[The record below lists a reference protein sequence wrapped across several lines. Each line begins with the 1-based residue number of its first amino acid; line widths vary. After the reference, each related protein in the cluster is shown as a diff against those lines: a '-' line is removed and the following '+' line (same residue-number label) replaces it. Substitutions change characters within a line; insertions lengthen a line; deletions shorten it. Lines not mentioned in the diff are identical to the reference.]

1 MNPNPPCFSWDQI
14 NSELGS
20 HITFASDIISQY
32 EWSDEM
38 RQELLSQLD
47 EIRVKQQD
55 QALNISV
62 IGEFSSGK
70 STFINA
76 LLRMELL
83 SAGVLQGTTVAS
95 TIIEYAEEY
104 SFSIQYLSGT
114 ENTVRADSFQ
124 ELKTRLSTIV
134 AENEDARSYAGV
146 RVRIPSPSLRDN
158 GFRIIDTPGLDATT
172 QWHETATKRTL
183 REISD
188 LSIILVDAVRP
199 MPESLCDFIS
209 EHLSSTLEQCVFVV
223 TRLDLIP
230 PKERKMLLRY
240 VAQTAQV
247 RFKLASPLVLP
258 YSSLEVLNHFL
269 PGSYDVMK
277 YIPEPEVS
285 LASEERIIEHTDRQ
299 RALVQA
305 RKLFTLTDRIYQDI
319 SRQME
324 ALTTGYQERLELLLR
339 TKQADL
345 TDFIKEQKA
354 LSKNTFDSLIREVY
368 RRMIHTVN
376 ALPGQAI
383 NGIFASIDSQYSN
396 AQVDAYVRMYFGQ
409 DCQYQANLMCQK
421 IAALLQ
427 QNSAVTAIF
436 NRILFEYRIAFQKKF
451 RQLSCLPPKFG
462 SVSVVLPPIQPIQPA
477 AMSNVLFGPRSGNR
491 KLDAK
496 QNLYPYLTQY
506 FNNLAITLKYQI
518 DRFIFNTR
526 NQLDVEIDRYLTAYQ
541 KTVDT
546 WIQEEQFNRASL
558 EEKVSKIQQDMM
570 LIDRHRKQ
578 LCTIREL
585 LQPREPN

>member
-1 MNPNPPCFSWDQI
+1 MNQNAPCFSWDQI
-14 NSELGS
+14 NSELGG

-32 EWSDEM
+32 KWSDEM
-38 RQELLSQLD
+38 RQELQQQLN
-47 EIRVKQQD
+47 EIRVKQCD
-55 QALNISV
+55 HALNISV

-83 SAGVLQGTTVAS
+83 EAGVLQGTTVAS

-104 SFSIQYLSGT
+104 SFSIRYLSGE
-114 ENTVRADSFQ
+114 ENTVCAGSFQ

-134 AENEDARSYAGV
+134 AENEDARAYAAVVV
-146 RVRIPSPSLRDN
+146 RLPSPSLRDN
-158 GFRIIDTPGLDATT
+158 SFRIIDTPGLDATV
-172 QWHETATKRTL
+172 QWHETATRRTL
-183 REISD
+183 QDFSD

-199 MPESLCDFIS
+199 LPESLCDFIT
-209 EHLSSTLEQCVFVV
+209 EHLETIVEQCVFVV

-230 PKERKMLLRY
+230 PRERKMLLRY

-247 RFKLASPLVLP
+247 RFGLASPLVLP
-258 YSSLEVLNHFL
+258 YSSVEVLNHFL
-269 PGSYDVMK
+269 PGSYDVTK

-285 LASEERIIEHTDRQ
+285 LASEERIMEHTDRQ

-305 RKLFTLTDRIYQDI
+305 RKLLALTDRIYHDI

-324 ALTTGYQERLELLLR
+324 ELTSNYQQRLSLLLR

-345 TDFIKEQKA
+345 TDFIAEQKV
-354 LSKNTFDSLIREVY
+354 LSKNTFDTLIREAY
-368 RRMIHTVN
+368 RRMLGTVN

-383 NGIFASIDSQYSN
+383 GGIFASIDSQYSN
-396 AQVDAYVRMYFGQ
+396 AQVDAYVRLYLVQ

-421 IAALLQ
+421 IAGLLQ
-427 QNSAVTAIF
+427 HNSSVTAIF
-436 NRILFEYRIAFQKKF
+436 NRILFEYRTAFQQKF
-451 RQLSCLPPKFG
+451 RQLSCLPPEPG
-462 SVSVVLPPIQPIQPA
+462 HASVVLPPIAPIQPA
-477 AMSNVLFGPRSGNR
+477 ALSGVLFGPKSGNP

-496 QNLYPYLTQY
+496 QKLYPHLTRY
-506 FNNLAITLKYQI
+506 FNNVAISLKYQI

-526 NQLDVEIDRYLTAYQ
+526 SRLDVEIDRYLTAYQ

-546 WIQEEQFNRASL
+546 WILEEQRKRAGL
-558 EEKVSKIQQDMM
+558 EKTVSRIQQDML
-570 LIDRHRKQ
+570 LIDRHKQQ
-578 LCTIREL
+578 LCTVREL
-585 LQPREPN
+585 LQPHA